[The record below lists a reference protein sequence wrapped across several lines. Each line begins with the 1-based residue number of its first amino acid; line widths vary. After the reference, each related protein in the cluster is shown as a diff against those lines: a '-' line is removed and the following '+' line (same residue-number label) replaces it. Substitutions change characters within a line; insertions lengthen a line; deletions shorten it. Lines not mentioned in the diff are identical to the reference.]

1 MLLFFN
7 DALVSEFLV
16 FRGSGSRGPSRGS
29 GGVAEG
35 PSRLEPAGP
44 RLPLSRPAEQLLSKL
59 LFYLRVKGPEDNAEV
74 MTRQDEVDQIART
87 EASQ

>member
-16 FRGSGSRGPSRGS
+16 FRGSGVAY

-44 RLPLSRPAEQLLSKL
+44 RLPLSRPAEQVLSKL
-59 LFYLRVKGPEDNAEV
+59 LFYLKLRVKGPEENAEV